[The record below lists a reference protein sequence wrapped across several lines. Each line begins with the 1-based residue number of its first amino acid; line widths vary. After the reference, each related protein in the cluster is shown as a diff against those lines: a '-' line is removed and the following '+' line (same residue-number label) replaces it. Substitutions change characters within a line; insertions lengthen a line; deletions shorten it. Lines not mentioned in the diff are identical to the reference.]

1 MQSAKSDGIIYSY
14 KGYYSMDTS
23 KVIKKIEKYLGVKV
37 VKQEHHQYTFVYED
51 KVGRFNDSSGYAH
64 SFHIRRSNDHSDLMS
79 DYFAGYH
86 LKNVTQ
92 FLHSLK
98 QPPPKYPVGTLVVG
112 RQNKRATRHG
122 IIDKVGVVIDINMYG
137 SYSILWNGDENVA
150 TYPYERDLT
159 GVE

>member
-1 MQSAKSDGIIYSY
+1 
-14 KGYYSMDTS
+14 MDTVR
-23 KVIKKIEKYLGVKV
+23 VIKKIEKYLGVKV
-37 VKQEHHQYTFVYED
+37 EKCEHNKYTFVYED
-51 KVGRFNDSSGYAH
+51 KVCRFNDSSGDAH
-64 SFHIRRSNDHSDLMS
+64 SFHIRRNNDHTDLMS

-98 QPPPKYPVGTLVVG
+98 QPPPKYPAGTLVVG

-122 IIDKVGVVIDINMYG
+122 IIDKVGVVIDINAYG
-137 SYSILWNGDENVA
+137 SYDILWNGNEDVT
-150 TYPYERDLT
+150 TYPYERDLM